1 MHESYKKQ
9 MQSIAVKIRKAREIK
24 NYSQEYLAS
33 KIGISQNA
41 YSKLELGYS
50 KITLDRFF
58 HIAMLLELDIAD
70 LLAEIP
76 LQQATVFH

>member
-1 MHESYKKQ
+1 MQDSYKKQ
-9 MQSIAVKIRKAREIK
+9 MQRIAVKIRKARELK

-50 KITLDRFF
+50 KISLDRFF
-58 HIAMLLELDIAD
+58 HIAMLLDVEVTELID
-70 LLAEIP
+70 
-76 LQQATVFH
+76 QNS